1 MINSFEQTN
10 KKMTRFGDLVG
21 GNETVMTPITTPPV
35 VKEEP
40 VKETVEV
47 NVPDKDFPQVVTKQD
62 LMKMTKIELEKVG
75 RTYGIELDRRLS
87 HAKLV
92 VQLKAFIDSKS

>member
-1 MINSFEQTN
+1 
-10 KKMTRFGDLVG
+10 MTRFGDLVG

-40 VKETVEV
+40 VKETVEA

-62 LMKMTKIELEKVG
+62 LMKMTKLELEKVG

-92 VQLKAFIDSKS
+92 VQLKAFIDSKK

>member
-1 MINSFEQTN
+1 MS
-10 KKMTRFGDLVG
+10 RFGDLLG
-21 GNETVMTPITTPPV
+21 GVETVVTPITTPQPV
-35 VKEEP
+35 VEKPAE
-40 VKETVEV
+40 VEKV
-47 NVPDKDFPQVVTKQD
+47 SEFPQIYTKQD
-62 LMKMTKIELEKVG
+62 LMKMTKIELEEVG

>member
-1 MINSFEQTN
+1 MINSFEHTI
-10 KKMTRFGDLVG
+10 KKMTRFGDLIG
-21 GNETVMTPITTPPV
+21 GNETVVTPITTPPV

-40 VKETVEV
+40 VKKTVEV